1 MKYIKLLSLLVAVLF
16 LGACSD
22 DDVKKNSAADVTVS
36 MGTATISPRESA
48 GIVTLPIKVEGPT
61 NGMVSLTV
69 ETREVGSNPAVDG
82 TNYYVTTKKINITG
96 SEGYVELEMVDDD
109 EINDPRSFEVTIV
122 KVEHAKLN
130 EAAKTTS
137 VVIRDND
144 HEPYDRLQGTWTLT
158 YKNYDGAVQRQ
169 KVTITGADSPSEYI
183 YNKLLYLEGMLL
195 DKSKAH
201 LSFNFD
207 TANNTCYVSF
217 TNFMKYNWVT
227 GFKLPSFSDPID
239 IKLCRLEGDYVSQS
253 PVEGVVQADFK
264 TIKFEEGAT
273 IAAVFTDPKDSKNL
287 YPFETMSDI
296 VLTKE

>member
-48 GIVTLPIKVEGPT
+48 GIVSLPIKVEGPT
-61 NGMVSLTV
+61 NGMVTLTV

-109 EINDPRSFEVTIV
+109 EINDPRTFEVTIV

-169 KVTITGADSPSEYI
+169 KVTITGADDPSEYI
-183 YNKLLYLEGMLL
+183 YNKLLYVEGMLL
-195 DKSKAH
+195 EKSKAH

-227 GFKLPSFSDPID
+227 GFKHPSFSDPID
-239 IKLCRLEGDYVSQS
+239 IKLGRLEGNSISQS

-273 IAAVFTDPKDSKNL
+273 IAAIFTNPKDGKLNL
-287 YPFETMSDI
+287 IETMSDI

>member
-36 MGTATISPRESA
+36 MGTATISLRESA
-48 GIVTLPIKVEGPT
+48 GIVSLPIKVEGPT
-61 NGMVSLTV
+61 NGMVTLTV

-109 EINDPRSFEVTIV
+109 EINDPRTFEVTIV

-169 KVTITGADSPSEYI
+169 KVTITGADDPSEYI
-183 YNKLLYLEGMLL
+183 YNKLLYVEGMLL

-227 GFKLPSFSDPID
+227 GFKHPSFSDPID
-239 IKLCRLEGDYVSQS
+239 IKLGRLEGNSISLS

-273 IAAVFTDPKDSKNL
+273 IAAIFTNPKDGNL
-287 YPFETMSDI
+287 NLIETMSDI

>member
-48 GIVTLPIKVEGPT
+48 GIVSLPIKVEGPT
-61 NGMVSLTV
+61 NGMVTLTV
-69 ETREVGSNPAVDG
+69 ETREVGSNPAVEN

-169 KVTITGADSPSEYI
+169 KVTITGADDPSEYI

-227 GFKLPSFSDPID
+227 GFKHPSFSDPID
-239 IKLCRLEGDYVSQS
+239 IKLGRLEGQQISQS
-253 PVEGVVQADFK
+253 PIEGVVQADFK

-273 IAAVFTDPKDSKNL
+273 IAAIFTNPKDGGLNL
-287 YPFETMSDI
+287 IETMSDI

>member
-48 GIVTLPIKVEGPT
+48 GVVSLPIKVEGPT
-61 NGMVSLTV
+61 NGMVTLTV
-69 ETREVGSNPAVDG
+69 ETREVGSNPAVEN
-82 TNYYVTTKKINITG
+82 THYYVTTKKINITG

-109 EINDPRSFEVTIV
+109 EINDPRTFEVTIV

-130 EAAKTTS
+130 EAAKTTT
-137 VVIRDND
+137 VEIRDND
-144 HEPYDRLQGTWTLT
+144 HEPYDRLQGTWTMT

-169 KVTITGADSPSEYI
+169 KVTITGADDPSQYI

-195 DKSKAH
+195 EKSKAQ

-207 TANNTCYVSF
+207 SANNTCYVSF
-217 TNFMKYNWVT
+217 TNFMKYNWIT
-227 GFKLPSFSDPID
+227 GLELQGISQPVD
-239 IKLCRLEGDYVSQS
+239 IKLGRLEGNSISES
-253 PVEGVVQADFK
+253 PVEGVVQEDFK

-273 IAAVFTDPKDSKNL
+273 IACLFTDPASGQL
-287 YPFETMSDI
+287 RLIEAISDI

>member
-48 GIVTLPIKVEGPT
+48 GIVSLPIKVEGPT
-61 NGMVSLTV
+61 NGMVTLTV

-109 EINDPRSFEVTIV
+109 EINDPRTFEVTIV

-169 KVTITGADSPSEYI
+169 KVTITGADDPSEYI
-183 YNKLLYLEGMLL
+183 YNKLLYVEGMLL
-195 DKSKAH
+195 EKSKAH

-217 TNFMKYNWVT
+217 TNFMKYNWIT
-227 GFKLPSFSDPID
+227 GLELQGISQPVD
-239 IKLCRLEGDYVSQS
+239 IKLGRLEGNSISES
-253 PVEGVVQADFK
+253 PVEGVVQEDFK

-273 IAAVFTDPKDSKNL
+273 IACLFTDPASGQL
-287 YPFETMSDI
+287 GLIEAISDI

>member
-169 KVTITGADSPSEYI
+169 KVTITGADDPSEYI

-227 GFKLPSFSDPID
+227 GFKHPSFSDPID
-239 IKLCRLEGDYVSQS
+239 IKLGRLEGNSISQS

-273 IAAVFTDPKDSKNL
+273 IAAIFTNPKDGKLNL
-287 YPFETMSDI
+287 IETMSDI

>member
-36 MGTATISPRESA
+36 MGTASISPRESA
-48 GIVTLPIKVEGPT
+48 GVVSLPIKVEGPT
-61 NGMVSLTV
+61 NGMVTLTV
-69 ETREVGSNPAVDG
+69 ETREVGSNPAVEN

-109 EINDPRSFEVTIV
+109 EINDPRTFEVTIV

-130 EAAKTTS
+130 EAAKTTT
-137 VVIRDND
+137 VEIRDND

-169 KVTITGADSPSEYI
+169 KVTITGADDPSQYI

-195 DKSKAH
+195 DKSKAQ

-207 TANNTCYVSF
+207 SANNTCYVSF
-217 TNFMKYNWVT
+217 TNFMKYNWIT
-227 GFKLPSFSDPID
+227 GLELQGISQPVD
-239 IKLCRLEGDYVSQS
+239 IKLGRLEGNSISES
-253 PVEGVVQADFK
+253 PVEGVVQEDFK

-273 IAAVFTDPKDSKNL
+273 IACLFTDPASGQL
-287 YPFETMSDI
+287 MLIEAISDI

>member
-36 MGTATISPRESA
+36 MGTASISPRESA
-48 GIVTLPIKVEGPT
+48 GVVSLPIKVEGPT
-61 NGMVSLTV
+61 NGMVSVTV
-69 ETREVGSNPAVDG
+69 ETREVGSNPAVEN

-109 EINDPRSFEVTIV
+109 EINDPRTFEVTIV

-130 EAAKTTS
+130 EAAKTTT
-137 VVIRDND
+137 VEIRDND
-144 HEPYDRLQGTWTLT
+144 HEPYDRLQGTWTMT

-169 KVTITGADSPSEYI
+169 KVTITGADDPSQYI

-195 DKSKAH
+195 EKSKAQ

-217 TNFMKYNWVT
+217 TNFMKYNWIT
-227 GFKLPSFSDPID
+227 GLELQGISQPVD
-239 IKLCRLEGDYVSQS
+239 IKLGRLEGNSISES
-253 PVEGVVQADFK
+253 PVEGVVQEDFK

-273 IAAVFTDPKDSKNL
+273 IACLFTDPASGQL
-287 YPFETMSDI
+287 RLIETISDI

>member
-48 GIVTLPIKVEGPT
+48 GIVSLPIKVEGPT
-61 NGMVSLTV
+61 NGMVTLTV

-169 KVTITGADSPSEYI
+169 KVTITGADDPSEYI
-183 YNKLLYLEGMLL
+183 YNKLLYVEGMLL

-227 GFKLPSFSDPID
+227 GFKHPSFSDPID
-239 IKLCRLEGDYVSQS
+239 IKLGRLEGNSISQS

-273 IAAVFTDPKDSKNL
+273 IAAIFTNPKDGKLNL
-287 YPFETMSDI
+287 IETMSDI

>member
-169 KVTITGADSPSEYI
+169 KVTITGADDPSEYI
-183 YNKLLYLEGMLL
+183 YNKLLYVEGMLL

-227 GFKLPSFSDPID
+227 GFKHPSFSDPID
-239 IKLCRLEGDYVSQS
+239 IKLGRLEGNSISQS

-273 IAAVFTDPKDSKNL
+273 IAALFINPKDGKLNL
-287 YPFETMSDI
+287 IETMSDI

>member
-48 GIVTLPIKVEGPT
+48 GVVSLPIKVEGPT
-61 NGMVSLTV
+61 NGMVSVTV
-69 ETREVGSNPAVDG
+69 ETREVGSNPAVEN

-109 EINDPRSFEVTIV
+109 EINDPRTFEVTIV

-130 EAAKTTS
+130 EGAKTTT
-137 VVIRDND
+137 VEIRDND
-144 HEPYDRLQGTWTLT
+144 HEPYDRLQGTWTMT

-169 KVTITGADSPSEYI
+169 KVTITGADDPSQYI

-195 DKSKAH
+195 EKSKAQ

-207 TANNTCYVSF
+207 SANNTCYVSF
-217 TNFMKYNWVT
+217 TNFMKYNWIT
-227 GFKLPSFSDPID
+227 GLELQGISQPVD
-239 IKLCRLEGDYVSQS
+239 IKLGRLEGNSISES
-253 PVEGVVQADFK
+253 PVEGVVQEDFK

-273 IAAVFTDPKDSKNL
+273 IACLFTDPASGQL
-287 YPFETMSDI
+287 RLIEAISDI

>member
-109 EINDPRSFEVTIV
+109 EINDPRTFEVTIV

-169 KVTITGADSPSEYI
+169 KVTITGADDPSEYI
-183 YNKLLYLEGMLL
+183 YNKLLYVEGMLL

-227 GFKLPSFSDPID
+227 GFKHPSFSDPID
-239 IKLCRLEGDYVSQS
+239 IKLGRLEGNSISQS

-273 IAAVFTDPKDSKNL
+273 IAAIFTNPKDGQLNL
-287 YPFETMSDI
+287 IETMSDI

>member
-48 GIVTLPIKVEGPT
+48 GVVSLPIKVEGPT
-61 NGMVSLTV
+61 NGMVTLTV
-69 ETREVGSNPAVDG
+69 ETREVGSNPAVEN
-82 TNYYVTTKKINITG
+82 THYYVTTKKINITG

-109 EINDPRSFEVTIV
+109 EINDPRTFEVTIV

-130 EAAKTTS
+130 EGAKTTT
-137 VVIRDND
+137 VEIRDND

-169 KVTITGADSPSEYI
+169 KVTITGADDPSEYI
-183 YNKLLYLEGMLL
+183 YNKLLYVEGMLL

-227 GFKLPSFSDPID
+227 GFKHPSFSDPID
-239 IKLCRLEGDYVSQS
+239 IKLGRLEGNYISQS

-273 IAAVFTDPKDSKNL
+273 IAAIFTNPKDGNL
-287 YPFETMSDI
+287 NLIETMSDI

>member
-48 GIVTLPIKVEGPT
+48 GIVSLPIKVEGPT
-61 NGMVSLTV
+61 NGMVTLTV
-69 ETREVGSNPAVDG
+69 ETREVGSNPAVEN
-82 TNYYVTTKKINITG
+82 THYYVTTKKINITG

-130 EAAKTTS
+130 EAAKTTT
-137 VVIRDND
+137 VEIRDND

-169 KVTITGADSPSEYI
+169 KVTITGADDPSEYI
-183 YNKLLYLEGMLL
+183 YNKLLYVEGMLL
-195 DKSKAH
+195 EKSKAQ

-207 TANNTCYVSF
+207 SANNTCYVSF
-217 TNFMKYNWVT
+217 TNFMKYNWIT
-227 GFKLPSFSDPID
+227 GLELQGLSQPVD
-239 IKLCRLEGDYVSQS
+239 IKLGRLEGNSISQS
-253 PVEGVVQADFK
+253 PVEGVVQEDFK

-273 IAAVFTDPKDSKNL
+273 IACLFTDPASGQL
-287 YPFETMSDI
+287 RLIETISDI

>member
-48 GIVTLPIKVEGPT
+48 GVVSLPIKVEGPT
-61 NGMVSLTV
+61 NGMVSVTV
-69 ETREVGSNPAVDG
+69 ETREVGSNPAVEN

-109 EINDPRSFEVTIV
+109 EINDPRTFEVTIV

-169 KVTITGADSPSEYI
+169 KVTITGADDPSEYI
-183 YNKLLYLEGMLL
+183 YNKLLYVEGMLL
-195 DKSKAH
+195 EKSKAH

-217 TNFMKYNWVT
+217 TNFMKYNWIT
-227 GFKLPSFSDPID
+227 GLELQGISQPVD
-239 IKLCRLEGDYVSQS
+239 IKLGRLEGNSISES
-253 PVEGVVQADFK
+253 PVEGVVQEDFK

-273 IAAVFTDPKDSKNL
+273 IACLFTDPASGQL
-287 YPFETMSDI
+287 RLIEAISDI

>member
-48 GIVTLPIKVEGPT
+48 GIVSLPIKVEGPT
-61 NGMVSLTV
+61 NGMVTLTV
-69 ETREVGSNPAVDG
+69 ETREVGSNPAVEN

-169 KVTITGADSPSEYI
+169 KVTITGADDPSEYI

-227 GFKLPSFSDPID
+227 GFKHPSFSDPID
-239 IKLCRLEGDYVSQS
+239 IKLGRLDGQQISQS
-253 PVEGVVQADFK
+253 PIEGVVQADFK

-273 IAAVFTDPKDSKNL
+273 IAAIFTNPKDGRLNL
-287 YPFETMSDI
+287 IETMSDI

>member
-48 GIVTLPIKVEGPT
+48 GIVSLPIKVEGPT
-61 NGMVSLTV
+61 NGMVTLTV
-69 ETREVGSNPAVDG
+69 ETREVGSNPAVEN

-130 EAAKTTS
+130 EAAKTIS

-169 KVTITGADSPSEYI
+169 KVTITGADDPSEYI
-183 YNKLLYLEGMLL
+183 YNKLLYVEGMLL

-227 GFKLPSFSDPID
+227 GFKHPSFSDPID
-239 IKLCRLEGDYVSQS
+239 IKLGRLEGNSISQS

-273 IAAVFTDPKDSKNL
+273 IAAIFTNPKDGNL
-287 YPFETMSDI
+287 NLIETMSDI

>member
-48 GIVTLPIKVEGPT
+48 GIVSLPIKVEGPT
-61 NGMVSLTV
+61 NGMVTLTV
-69 ETREVGSNPAVDG
+69 ETREVGSNPAVEN

-169 KVTITGADSPSEYI
+169 KVTITGADDPSEYI

-227 GFKLPSFSDPID
+227 GFKHPSFSDPID
-239 IKLCRLEGDYVSQS
+239 IKLGRLEGNNISQS
-253 PVEGVVQADFK
+253 PIEGVVQADFK

-273 IAAVFTDPKDSKNL
+273 IAAIFTNPKDGRLNL
-287 YPFETMSDI
+287 IETMSDI

>member
-36 MGTATISPRESA
+36 MGTASISPRESA
-48 GIVTLPIKVEGPT
+48 GVVSLPIKVEGPT
-61 NGMVSLTV
+61 NGMVSVTV
-69 ETREVGSNPAVDG
+69 ETREVGSNPAVEN

-109 EINDPRSFEVTIV
+109 EINDPRTFEVTIV

-130 EAAKTTS
+130 EAAKTTT
-137 VVIRDND
+137 VEIRDND
-144 HEPYDRLQGTWTLT
+144 HEPYDRLQGTWTMT
-158 YKNYDGAVQRQ
+158 YKNYDCAVQRQ
-169 KVTITGADSPSEYI
+169 KVTITGADDPSQYI

-195 DKSKAH
+195 NKSKAQ

-207 TANNTCYVSF
+207 SANNTCYVSF
-217 TNFMKYNWVT
+217 TNFMKYNWIT
-227 GFKLPSFSDPID
+227 GLELQGISQPVD
-239 IKLCRLEGDYVSQS
+239 IKLGRLEGNSISES
-253 PVEGVVQADFK
+253 PVEGVVQEDFK

-273 IAAVFTDPKDSKNL
+273 IACLFTDPASGQL
-287 YPFETMSDI
+287 RLIEAISDI

>member
-48 GIVTLPIKVEGPT
+48 GVVSLPIKVEGPT

-69 ETREVGSNPAVDG
+69 ETREVGSNPAVEN
-82 TNYYVTTKKINITG
+82 THYYVTTKKINITG

-109 EINDPRSFEVTIV
+109 EINDPRTFEVTIV

-130 EAAKTTS
+130 EAAKTTT
-137 VVIRDND
+137 VEIRDND
-144 HEPYDRLQGTWTLT
+144 HEPYDRLQGTWTMT

-169 KVTITGADSPSEYI
+169 KVTITGADDPSQYI

-195 DKSKAH
+195 EKSKAQ

-207 TANNTCYVSF
+207 SANNTCYVSF
-217 TNFMKYNWVT
+217 TNFMKYNWIT
-227 GFKLPSFSDPID
+227 GLELQGLSQPVD
-239 IKLCRLEGDYVSQS
+239 IKLGRLEGQSISQS
-253 PVEGVVQADFK
+253 PVEGVVQEDFK

-273 IAAVFTDPKDSKNL
+273 IACLFTDPASGQL
-287 YPFETMSDI
+287 RLIETISDI

>member
-48 GIVTLPIKVEGPT
+48 GVVSLPIKVEGPT
-61 NGMVSLTV
+61 NGMVTLTV
-69 ETREVGSNPAVDG
+69 ETREVGSNPAVEN

-109 EINDPRSFEVTIV
+109 EINDPRTFEVTIV

-130 EAAKTTS
+130 EAAKTTT
-137 VVIRDND
+137 VEIRDND
-144 HEPYDRLQGTWTLT
+144 HEPYDRLQGTWTMT
-158 YKNYDGAVQRQ
+158 YKNYDGAVQSQ
-169 KVTITGADSPSEYI
+169 KVTITGADDPSQYI

-195 DKSKAH
+195 EKSKAQ

-207 TANNTCYVSF
+207 SANNTCYVSF
-217 TNFMKYNWVT
+217 TNFMKYNWIT
-227 GFKLPSFSDPID
+227 GLELQGISQPVD
-239 IKLCRLEGDYVSQS
+239 IKLGRLEGNSISES
-253 PVEGVVQADFK
+253 PVEGVVQEDFK

-273 IAAVFTDPKDSKNL
+273 IACLFTDPASGQL
-287 YPFETMSDI
+287 MLIEAISDI

>member
-36 MGTATISPRESA
+36 LGTASISPRESA
-48 GIVTLPIKVEGPT
+48 GVVSLPIKVEGPT
-61 NGMVSLTV
+61 NGMVSVTV
-69 ETREVGSNPAVDG
+69 ETREVGSNPAVEN

-109 EINDPRSFEVTIV
+109 EINDPRTFEVTIV

-130 EAAKTTS
+130 EAAKTTT
-137 VVIRDND
+137 VEIRDND
-144 HEPYDRLQGTWTLT
+144 HEPYDRLQGTWTMT

-169 KVTITGADSPSEYI
+169 KVTITGADDPSQYI

-195 DKSKAH
+195 NKSKAQ

-207 TANNTCYVSF
+207 SANNTCYVSF
-217 TNFMKYNWVT
+217 TNFMKYNWIT
-227 GFKLPSFSDPID
+227 GLELQGISQPVD
-239 IKLCRLEGDYVSQS
+239 IKLGRLEGNSISES
-253 PVEGVVQADFK
+253 PVEGVVQEDFK

-273 IAAVFTDPKDSKNL
+273 IACLFTDPASGQL
-287 YPFETMSDI
+287 RLIEAISDI

>member
-48 GIVTLPIKVEGPT
+48 GVVSLPIKVEGPT
-61 NGMVSLTV
+61 NGMVTLTV
-69 ETREVGSNPAVDG
+69 ETREVGSNPAVEN

-109 EINDPRSFEVTIV
+109 EINDPRTFEVTIV

-130 EAAKTTS
+130 EAQKTTT
-137 VVIRDND
+137 VEIRDND

-169 KVTITGADSPSEYI
+169 KVTITGADDPSEYI

-195 DKSKAH
+195 DKSKAQ

-227 GFKLPSFSDPID
+227 GFKHPSFSDPID
-239 IKLCRLEGDYVSQS
+239 IKLGRLEGQQISQS
-253 PVEGVVQADFK
+253 PIEGVVQADFK

-273 IAAVFTDPKDSKNL
+273 IAAIFTNPKDGRLNL
-287 YPFETMSDI
+287 IETMSDI

>member
-16 LGACSD
+16 LGACSY

-48 GIVTLPIKVEGPT
+48 GIVSLPIKVEGPT
-61 NGMVSLTV
+61 NGMVTLTV
-69 ETREVGSNPAVDG
+69 ETREVGSNPAVEN

-169 KVTITGADSPSEYI
+169 KVTITGADDPSEYI

-227 GFKLPSFSDPID
+227 GFKHPSFSDPID
-239 IKLCRLEGDYVSQS
+239 IKLARFEGQQISQS
-253 PVEGVVQADFK
+253 PIEGVVQADFK

-273 IAAVFTDPKDSKNL
+273 IAAIFTNPKDGRLNL
-287 YPFETMSDI
+287 IETMSDI

>member
-48 GIVTLPIKVEGPT
+48 GIVSLPIKVEGPT
-61 NGMVSLTV
+61 NGMVTLTV
-69 ETREVGSNPAVDG
+69 ETREVGSNPAVEN

-169 KVTITGADSPSEYI
+169 KVTITGADDPSEYI
-183 YNKLLYLEGMLL
+183 YNKLLYVEGMLL

-227 GFKLPSFSDPID
+227 GFKHPSFSDPID
-239 IKLCRLEGDYVSQS
+239 IKLGRLEGQQISQS
-253 PVEGVVQADFK
+253 PIEGVVQADFK

-273 IAAVFTDPKDSKNL
+273 IAAIFTNPKDGRLNL
-287 YPFETMSDI
+287 IETMSDI

>member
-48 GIVTLPIKVEGPT
+48 GVVSLPIKVEGPT
-61 NGMVSLTV
+61 NGMVSVTV
-69 ETREVGSNPAVDG
+69 ETREVGSNPAVEN

-109 EINDPRSFEVTIV
+109 EINDPRTFEVTIV

-130 EAAKTTS
+130 EAVKTTT
-137 VVIRDND
+137 VEIRDND
-144 HEPYDRLQGTWTLT
+144 HEPYDRLQGTWTMT

-169 KVTITGADSPSEYI
+169 KVTITGADDPSQYI

-195 DKSKAH
+195 EKSKAQ

-217 TNFMKYNWVT
+217 TNFMKYNWIT
-227 GFKLPSFSDPID
+227 GLELQGISQPVD
-239 IKLCRLEGDYVSQS
+239 IKLGRLEGNSISES
-253 PVEGVVQADFK
+253 PVEGVVQEDFK

-273 IAAVFTDPKDSKNL
+273 IACLFTDPASGQL
-287 YPFETMSDI
+287 SLIETISDI